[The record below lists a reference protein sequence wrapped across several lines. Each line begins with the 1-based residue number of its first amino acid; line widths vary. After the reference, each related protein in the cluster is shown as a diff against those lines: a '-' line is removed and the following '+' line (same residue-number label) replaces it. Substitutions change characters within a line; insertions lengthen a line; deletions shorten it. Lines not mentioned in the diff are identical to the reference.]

1 MGEKMNQLI
10 GIMSSALDASA
21 LRQKSIS
28 NNIANVDTPN
38 YKPTKVSFEELLQ
51 REVQSSFI
59 GKRTNAKHI
68 VIGSPSAAQ
77 VPTAKLERANTTFTN
92 SGNGVDLDYE
102 TAQLSQNTIWYQSL
116 TYGLNEEFNLLKTSI
131 RGRG

>member
-68 VIGSPSAAQ
+68 VIGSPSA
-77 VPTAKLERANTTFTN
+77 KLERANTTFTN
-92 SGNGVDLDYE
+92 SGNGVDLDFE
-102 TAQLSQNTIWYQSL
+102 MAQLSQNTIWYQSL

>member
-1 MGEKMNQLI
+1 MNQII
-10 GIMSSALDASA
+10 GNMSRALDASS

-28 NNIANVDTPN
+28 NNIANVNTPN

-51 REVQSSFI
+51 QEVKSRFVGNLTNEKHVRI
-59 GKRTNAKHI
+59 GETSRLP
-68 VIGSPSAAQ
+68 SP
-77 VPTAKLERANTTFTN
+77 KLEQEHTVFQN

-102 TAQLSQNTIWYQSL
+102 MTKLSENTIWYQSL

-131 RGRG
+131 RAR